1 MKFLHSRVYTLRL
14 CARVGAGLI
23 VNKATL
29 LTFRVI
35 FISVVSFMF
44 RLAMMHATYAALE
57 PLIKHYK
64 TRPYTVWF
72 VGFYIHA
79 IVPLS

>member
-1 MKFLHSRVYTLRL
+1 M
-14 CARVGAGLI
+14 I
-23 VNKATL
+23 VNKTSL
-29 LTFRVI
+29 LAFRVS

-44 RLAMMHATYAALE
+44 RFTMMHATYAGLE
-57 PLIKHYK
+57 PLMRHCKERLY
-64 TRPYTVWF
+64 PVWL